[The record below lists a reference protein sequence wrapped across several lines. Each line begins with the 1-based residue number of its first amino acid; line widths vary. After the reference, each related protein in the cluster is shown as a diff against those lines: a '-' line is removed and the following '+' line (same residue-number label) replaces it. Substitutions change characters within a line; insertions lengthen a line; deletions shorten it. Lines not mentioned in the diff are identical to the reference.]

1 MFKNKIV
8 LVTGGTGSFGNAVT
22 RDLLGQKSGQAP
34 AEIRVFSRDEAK
46 QDAMRTALGD
56 SRVRFYL
63 GDVRDPRSV
72 DAAMAGVDFVF
83 HAAALKQVP
92 ACEFFPEQAVMTNV
106 MGSQNV
112 LDAAIAHGVTRVVCI
127 STDKAVYPINAM
139 GMSKALME
147 KLVQAKARRLEGKG
161 PVICCVRYGNVV
173 YSRGS
178 VVPRFVEQI
187 EQGRPMTITAPEMT
201 RFLLT
206 LEHAVELI
214 KFALINGGQG
224 EIMVRKAPAATVGVL
239 AEALDE
245 LFGSGHKTEIIGRR
259 HGEKLHE
266 TLCTFAELSRA
277 DENEQYYRIPL
288 NTHDLAYSAFLT
300 EGGAPTRAT
309 ADYSS
314 DNTERFTVAAA
325 KRLLLTVPEIKDAL
339 ARHGTKRAGGRAEP
353 RATSRRGTAAE

>member
-1 MFKNKIV
+1 LFEGKVV

-22 RDLLGQKSGQAP
+22 RDLLGQGTADAP
-34 AEIRVFSRDEAK
+34 AEIRIFSRDEAK

-56 SRVRFYL
+56 PRVRFFI

-72 DAAMAGVDFVF
+72 DGAMAGVDYVF

-106 MGSQNV
+106 LGSQNV
-112 LDAAIAHGVTRVVCI
+112 LDAAIAHGVTRVVCV

-147 KLVQAKARRLEGKG
+147 KLVQAKARMLGGRG
-161 PVICCVRYGNVV
+161 PVICCARYGNVV

-187 EQGRPMTITAPEMT
+187 RQGQPMTITAPDMT

-214 KFALINGGQG
+214 KFALVHGGQG
-224 EIMVRKAPAATVGVL
+224 EILVRKAPAATVGAL
-239 AEALDE
+239 ATALDE
-245 LFGSGHKTEIIGRR
+245 LFGAGHETKIIGRR

-277 DENEQYYRIPL
+277 QDYEHYYRIPL
-288 NTHDLAYSAFLT
+288 NTHELAYDAYLT
-300 EGGAPTRAT
+300 AGGNPTRT
-309 ADYSS
+309 LADYSS
-314 DNTERFTVAAA
+314 DTTERFAVPEV
-325 KRLLLTVPEIKDAL
+325 KRLLLTVPEIRDAL
-339 ARHGTKRAGGRAEP
+339 ARYAHRPTPSEP
-353 RATSRRGTAAE
+353 LADTAAG